1 MPPPQ
6 QVMQEVN
13 ITDSPHHAQPRASTD
28 QIAKLQSELDIV
40 AMNMSILSEMLNEL
54 KPNQESPA
62 DYKLLIDLVATCK

>member
-6 QVMQEVN
+6 QVMQDVSV
-13 ITDSPHHAQPRASTD
+13 TDSPHHSHPRASTD

-54 KPNQESPA
+54 KPNQESPS
-62 DYKLLIDLVATCK
+62 DYKLLSDLVATCK